1 MNTISNTS
9 TELKLSNEELIA
21 AAVEN
26 GEGIIASNGALATN
40 TGERTGRSPDDRF
53 IVDEPGTTKLIDWG
67 EVNKPFEENK
77 FDTLWDKVEGYLSEN
92 DRYVSSVHVGSHAE
106 HYLPVK
112 ITTETAWHSFFAR
125 LIFVCPEIYNSLN
138 KQEWQIMSAANFKC
152 IPEEDGTNSES
163 CVIINFAKKKVI
175 IAGMK
180 YAGEMKKSM
189 FSVQNF

>member
-125 LIFVCPEIYNSLN
+125 LIF
-138 KQEWQIMSAANFKC
+138 WH
-152 IPEEDGTNSES
+152 
-163 CVIINFAKKKVI
+163 
-175 IAGMK
+175 
-180 YAGEMKKSM
+180 
-189 FSVQNF
+189 